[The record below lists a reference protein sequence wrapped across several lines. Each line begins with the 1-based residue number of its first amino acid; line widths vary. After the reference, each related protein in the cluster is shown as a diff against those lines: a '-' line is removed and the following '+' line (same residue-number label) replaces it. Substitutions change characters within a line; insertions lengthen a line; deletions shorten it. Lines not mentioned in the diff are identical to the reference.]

1 LVGFSILAIAMF
13 PTQVTVE
20 ADKKIGKVNKY
31 TLGPYHERE
40 EAVANALS
48 KMHHECV
55 PHLSVDIYSVKMR
68 PDGSYYE
75 QGLDAGE
82 KSSAAVSVNDVGA
95 GRLKWYDVLTAEFT
109 KLKEGSTKVLANIEK
124 FKVWKAKP
132 ENVAGVDFEKFSVK
146 GYCEL
151 TNFRAKCVM
160 AWLCKQ
166 GEAGKNLEELL
177 LEDEDGKLPISSKEH
192 LFDVNTLQTKL
203 EAITSVDSA
212 EALEEMVKEFRL
224 SCQQVTQLYGSSNAA
239 HIENKRVLDTERK
252 NAKKE
257 KEKQE
262 RQANKDADA
271 LLVIEC
277 KATLDAAH
285 AKREKTFYNIDATV
299 FTQVNIITF
308 VPPNEETEV
317 KQVIV
322 TNGRG
327 EWTKEE
333 FSASH
338 WDFPFILNMYD
349 NAKLWF
355 AEKAIQEVMKGY
367 LGKHQKQESYLIE
380 GRTQG
385 STLPKQGKE
394 ETDTLFDPLIAL
406 APAVSVNAV
415 QGGASF
421 GTTSWLNGYAPTLKH
436 AGFSPN
442 WSNQLT
448 MLAKGNLF
456 TVLVPLADLAKR
468 MVENRD
474 VPEKFTLRHL
484 IDVLECM
491 SQDLLRQISN
501 VLLHFLLYKSMN
513 AVSNHMKPV
522 PGVDRS

>member
-1 LVGFSILAIAMF
+1 MF

-20 ADKKIGKVNKY
+20 ADKKFGKVNKY

-75 QGLDAGE
+75 QGMDAGE

-95 GRLKWYDVLTAEFT
+95 GRLKWYDVLTADLT
-109 KLKEGSTKVLANIEK
+109 KLIALSTKVLANIEK

-224 SCQQVTQLYGSSNAA
+224 SCQQVTQLYGSSDAA
-239 HIENKRVLDTERK
+239 HTENKRVLNNERN

-257 KEKQE
+257 KES
-262 RQANKDADA
+262 
-271 LLVIEC
+271 
-277 KATLDAAH
+277 
-285 AKREKTFYNIDATV
+285 
-299 FTQVNIITF
+299 
-308 VPPNEETEV
+308 
-317 KQVIV
+317 
-322 TNGRG
+322 G
-327 EWTKEE
+327 
-333 FSASH
+333 
-338 WDFPFILNMYD
+338 
-349 NAKLWF
+349 
-355 AEKAIQEVMKGY
+355 
-367 LGKHQKQESYLIE
+367 
-380 GRTQG
+380 
-385 STLPKQGKE
+385 KQGCRC
-394 ETDTLFDPLIAL
+394 
-406 APAVSVNAV
+406 
-415 QGGASF
+415 
-421 GTTSWLNGYAPTLKH
+421 TSGH
-436 AGFSPN
+436 
-442 WSNQLT
+442 
-448 MLAKGNLF
+448 
-456 TVLVPLADLAKR
+456 
-468 MVENRD
+468 
-474 VPEKFTLRHL
+474 
-484 IDVLECM
+484 
-491 SQDLLRQISN
+491 
-501 VLLHFLLYKSMN
+501 
-513 AVSNHMKPV
+513 
-522 PGVDRS
+522 